1 MIMILNMKNI
11 YFEDD
16 NKIIKLL
23 MKCRNNNYEKDNNN
37 YEKDNEMKERDNNYI
52 EDNEIKESRITY
64 NEGNKNYLKLLCLI
78 NQRYLYYIIFQ

>member
-23 MKCRNNNYEKDNNN
+23 MKCRNNNYEKDN
-37 YEKDNEMKERDNNYI
+37 EMKERDNNYI
-52 EDNEIKESRITY
+52 E
-64 NEGNKNYLKLLCLI
+64 
-78 NQRYLYYIIFQ
+78 Q